1 MKRFALPA
9 FLLAAAAGCAPA
21 LHDPPTLSQLGPE
34 VLAPGPTTAGSAS
47 VDRLLR
53 EAESCYARRDLPEQA
68 RAAQRLFLEAARA
81 DDARIE
87 GLLGVT
93 RATAWLVEHASVDS
107 LERGSLVSLGV
118 QAAQLCAEHAPA
130 AAACDYALAIALG
143 QQARERHATGH
154 DGLAKMVAA
163 LRRAIASEPRLDG
176 AGPHR
181 VLALVYLRAPGWP
194 AGPGDTEAGLAEAK
208 EAVILA
214 PDHPA
219 NQLALAEALR
229 RNGQPDEARAAYRH
243 ALELARGAAGDPEA
257 PEWLA
262 EATKGLGPA

>member
-1 MKRFALPA
+1 MKCFALSN
-9 FLLAAAAGCAPA
+9 LLWVAAVGCAPA
-21 LHDPPTLSQLGPE
+21 LHDPPRVSQLGPD
-34 VLAPGPTTAGSAS
+34 VLAPGSTTAGPAD
-47 VDRLLR
+47 VDRLLT
-53 EAESCYARRDLPEQA
+53 EAEGSYGRRDLPEQA

-81 DDARIE
+81 DDTRIE
-87 GLLGVT
+87 GLLGLA
-93 RATAWLVEHASVDS
+93 RATSWLVEHGSGDA
-107 LERGSLVSLGV
+107 ERGLLVTVGV
-118 QAAQLCAEHAPA
+118 EAAQLCGQRAPA

-154 DGLAKMVAA
+154 DGLARMVEA

-194 AGPGDTEAGLAEAK
+194 AGPGDTEAGLAEARQ
-208 EAVILA
+208 AVTLA

-229 RNGQPDEARAAYRH
+229 RNGRPDDARAAYLH
-243 ALELARGAAGDPEA
+243 ALELARSAAGDPEA

>member
-1 MKRFALPA
+1 
-9 FLLAAAAGCAPA
+9 
-21 LHDPPTLSQLGPE
+21 
-34 VLAPGPTTAGSAS
+34 
-47 VDRLLR
+47 
-53 EAESCYARRDLPEQA
+53 
-68 RAAQRLFLEAARA
+68 
-81 DDARIE
+81 
-87 GLLGVT
+87 
-93 RATAWLVEHASVDS
+93 VE
-107 LERGSLVSLGV
+107 V
-118 QAAQLCAEHAPA
+118 QAAQLCGDRAPS

-143 QQARERHATGH
+143 QQARERHATGR

-194 AGPGDTEAGLAEAK
+194 AGPGDTEAGLLEAR
-208 EAVILA
+208 EAVILV
-214 PDHPA
+214 PEHPA

-229 RNGQPDEARAAYRH
+229 RNGRPDEARAAYRH
-243 ALELARGAAGDPEA
+243 ALELARGAAGDPDA